1 MIRRTTTE
9 SIRLDRTVNMKR
21 LHKDEAETMTVL
33 PLQIKTKMSS
43 DFTPNQWKY
52 ESARTRDHNH
62 TASLLKKTK
71 Q

>member
-1 MIRRTTTE
+1 MRKTTAE
-9 SIRLDRTVNMKR
+9 SIKLDRTVNMKR
-21 LHKDEAETMTVL
+21 VHKDEADTMPVL
-33 PLQIKTKMSS
+33 PLQIKTRMSS
-43 DFTPNQWKY
+43 DFTPNQRKF